1 MKVEFNEAGDLVVF
15 AEDNTERVALIWWW
29 DLHNKT
35 KGEGALI
42 TVNANAY
49 LEDKEK
55 ADQWLI

>member
-35 KGEGALI
+35 KGEGAVI
-42 TVNANAY
+42 TVDANAY
-49 LEDKEK
+49 MEGKEK
-55 ADQWLI
+55 AE